1 MGLIEKLQSS
11 TFLKSLALSTDQ
23 SVVPREYRI
32 LTDRVAE
39 IELYKLEQRYA
50 RRKHRTTFHDVQY
63 VDGEYVYGMGSPV
76 SPVSKHSTGG
86 NWKSSTWSMSNDS
99 RFR

>member
-1 MGLIEKLQSS
+1 MGLIEKLQA
-11 TFLKSLALSTDQ
+11 K
-23 SVVPREYRI
+23 
-32 LTDRVAE
+32 

-63 VDGEYVYGMGSPV
+63 VDGEYVYGNGMGSPGSPV
-76 SPVSKHSTGG
+76 SPISKQSTGG
-86 NWKSSTWSMSNDS
+86 P